1 MKKILLYIPIV
12 AAILLT
18 SCESELNDRHFNP
31 DGFTD
36 AKIEYLYATGIIRTV
51 ENDYADHWNYVF
63 RLLGTYTQTLSRESG
78 ASRTDLYTI
87 QDDKGRWDNFYV
99 KRMQELIEMDK
110 IYNYKLSDQQRPNYA
125 PYMETA
131 KVLKSINTTMATDFF
146 GAMPY
151 SEAWGSRN
159 DIYGQ
164 PVLLKPKY
172 DSQKDI
178 YYSVLSDLED
188 AAKYLSTQKLDESVE
203 LHKVFKK
210 QDIIYGGDFSKWYKF
225 ANSLRLRFAMRIS
238 NVDEAKAKQELA
250 GLKLEDLI
258 IDNKDN
264 AYTRISTNNS
274 DKGIWRA
281 LIESQ
286 DKNNGY
292 AFAPQ
297 LMVDI
302 LKGAND
308 PRLNVFFQ
316 PASNEKGVVI
326 DKTKPIIA
334 YPSSADDAI
343 AIMGSTQPDERR
355 RTYGVVN
362 TVTFRNNDNLPYG
375 VGITASDVY
384 FLLAEARSRNLIGW
398 GSAEEFYN
406 KGIVLSVQ
414 EYFDYYKNSTE
425 KSLKDAD
432 IAATDVSES
441 TLLSWIASSSYKFD
455 QSKALEQI
463 ATQKW
468 MHFGILQPWE
478 NWTEYRRTDLPV
490 LLDDKEN
497 GVLLNQGKAPVR
509 FLYPANEMSM
519 NAQNYATV
527 SDQNYPDKR
536 LWWDVK

>member
-110 IYNYKLSDQQRPNYA
+110 IYNYKLSDQQKPNYA

-274 DKGIWRA
+274 GKGIWRA

-343 AIMGSTQPDERR
+343 AIMGSTQADERR

>member
-87 QDDKGRWDNFYV
+87 QNDKGRWDNFYV

-110 IYNYKLSDQQRPNYA
+110 IYNYKLSDQQKPNYA

-264 AYTRISTNNS
+264 AYTRVSTNNS

-343 AIMGSTQPDERR
+343 AIMGSTQADERR

-527 SDQNYPDKR
+527 SDQNYPDKK

>member
-110 IYNYKLSDQQRPNYA
+110 IYNYKLSDQQKPNYA

-274 DKGIWRA
+274 GKGIWRA

-343 AIMGSTQPDERR
+343 AIMGSTQADERR
-355 RTYGVVN
+355 RTYGVIN

>member
-51 ENDYADHWNYVF
+51 ENDYVDHWNYVF

-99 KRMQELIEMDK
+99 TRMQELIEMDK
-110 IYNYKLSDQQRPNYA
+110 IYNYKLSDQQKPNYA

-151 SEAWGSRN
+151 SQAWGSRN
-159 DIYGQ
+159 EIYGQ

-203 LHKVFKK
+203 LHKVFKN

-264 AYTRISTNNS
+264 AYTRVSTNNS
-274 DKGIWRA
+274 GRGIWRA

-343 AIMGSTQPDERR
+343 AIMGSTQADERR

-497 GVLLNQGKAPVR
+497 GVLLNKGKAPVR

>member
-110 IYNYKLSDQQRPNYA
+110 IYNYKLSDQQKPNYA

-238 NVDEAKAKQELA
+238 NVDEAKAQQELA

-274 DKGIWRA
+274 GKGIWRA

-316 PASNEKGVVI
+316 PASDEKGVVI

-343 AIMGSTQPDERR
+343 AIMGSTQADERR

>member
-87 QDDKGRWDNFYV
+87 QNDKGRWDNFYV

-110 IYNYKLSDQQRPNYA
+110 IYNYKLSDQQKPNYA

-264 AYTRISTNNS
+264 AYTRVSTNNS

-343 AIMGSTQPDERR
+343 AIMGSTQADERR

>member
-110 IYNYKLSDQQRPNYA
+110 IYNYKLSDQQKPNYA

-151 SEAWGSRN
+151 SQAWGSRN
-159 DIYGQ
+159 EIYGQ

-264 AYTRISTNNS
+264 AYTRVSTNNS
-274 DKGIWRA
+274 GRGIWRA

-343 AIMGSTQPDERR
+343 AIMGSTQADERR
-355 RTYGVVN
+355 QTYGVVN

-441 TLLSWIASSSYKFD
+441 TLLTWIASSSYKFD

-519 NAQNYATV
+519 NAQNYGTV
-527 SDQNYPDKR
+527 SDQNYPDKK

>member
-110 IYNYKLSDQQRPNYA
+110 IYNYKLSDQQKPNYA

-151 SEAWGSRN
+151 SQAWGSRN
-159 DIYGQ
+159 EIYGQ

-264 AYTRISTNNS
+264 AYTRVSTNNS
-274 DKGIWRA
+274 GRGIWRA

-343 AIMGSTQPDERR
+343 AIMGSTQADERR

-527 SDQNYPDKR
+527 SDQNYPDKK

>member
-51 ENDYADHWNYVF
+51 ENDYVDHWNYVF

-99 KRMQELIEMDK
+99 TRMQELIEMDK
-110 IYNYKLSDQQRPNYA
+110 IYNYKLSDQQKPNYA

-159 DIYGQ
+159 EIYGQ

-203 LHKVFKK
+203 LHKVFKN

-264 AYTRISTNNS
+264 AYTRVSTNNS
-274 DKGIWRA
+274 GRGIWRA

-343 AIMGSTQPDERR
+343 AIMGSTQADERR

-414 EYFDYYKNSTE
+414 EYFDYYRNSTE

-497 GVLLNQGKAPVR
+497 GVLLNKGKAPVR
-509 FLYPANEMSM
+509 FLYPAKEMSM
-519 NAQNYATV
+519 NAQNYGTV
-527 SDQNYPDKR
+527 SDQNYPDKK

>member
-36 AKIEYLYATGIIRTV
+36 AKIEYLYSTGINRTV
-51 ENDYADHWNYVF
+51 ENDYVDYWKYVF

-87 QDDKGRWDNFYV
+87 QDDRGRWDNFYV
-99 KRMQELIEMDK
+99 TRMQELIEMDK
-110 IYNYKLSDQQRPNYA
+110 IYNYKLSDQQKPNYA

-151 SEAWGSRN
+151 SQAWGSRN

-210 QDIIYGGDFSKWYKF
+210 QDIIYEGDFSKWYKF

-238 NVDEAKAKQELA
+238 NVDEAKTKQELA

-264 AYTRISTNNS
+264 AYTRVSTNNS
-274 DKGIWRA
+274 GRGIWRA

-343 AIMGSTQPDERR
+343 AIMGSTQADERR

>member
-110 IYNYKLSDQQRPNYA
+110 IYNYKLSDQQKPNYA

-343 AIMGSTQPDERR
+343 AIMGSTQADERR

-455 QSKALEQI
+455 QRKALEQI

-527 SDQNYPDKR
+527 SDQNYPDKK

>member
-110 IYNYKLSDQQRPNYA
+110 IYNYKLSDQQKPNYA

-203 LHKVFKK
+203 LHKVFKN

-264 AYTRISTNNS
+264 AYTRVSTNNS
-274 DKGIWRA
+274 GRGIWRA

-343 AIMGSTQPDERR
+343 AIMGSTQADERR

-497 GVLLNQGKAPVR
+497 GVLLNKGKAPVR
-509 FLYPANEMSM
+509 FLYPAKEMSM
-519 NAQNYATV
+519 NAQNYGTV